1 MHDQALC
8 TSALQVLQEKYR
20 QTSELVQNELGA
32 ILHAPA
38 LKMGDASAFHSFAL
52 SAQSLIGM
60 LKTLDGQN
68 GNELHCGSHVNH
80 LLSKMSPTYHDGFK
94 IQTPQGASLNTR
106 ELCPTSTPNRA

>member
-20 QTSELVQNELGA
+20 QVQNELGA

-52 SAQSLIGM
+52 SAQSMIGM

-94 IQTPQGASLNTR
+94 IQTPQGTV
-106 ELCPTSTPNRA
+106 PNQYP